1 MSIIEDIKALAEDV
15 RVGRITSYT
24 VHELAALARKL
35 IDELE
40 GKHGDHDQTESQG
53 PAAQEAGHS
62 AGPENPGIEAG
73 GGSEVKESGA
83 A

>member
-35 IDELE
+35 IEE
-40 GKHGDHDQTESQG
+40 IEH
-53 PAAQEAGHS
+53 GHS
-62 AGPENPGIEAG
+62 EVASAEQVEEIGVRSAGTA
-73 GGSEVKESGA
+73 EVPDA
-83 A
+83 

>member
-15 RVGRITSYT
+15 RVGKLTSYT

-35 IDELE
+35 VEEIE
-40 GKHGDHDQTESQG
+40 HGNQHQAESQG
-53 PAAQEAGHS
+53 ATAQEAGHPS
-62 AGPENPGIEAG
+62 GSEDSGVEAG
-73 GGSEVKESGA
+73 GSSEVKESSA

>member
-15 RVGRITSYT
+15 RVGKITSYT

-35 IDELE
+35 IEE
-40 GKHGDHDQTESQG
+40 IEHGNQHQAESQG
-53 PAAQEAGHS
+53 VAAQEAGHS
-62 AGPENPGIEAG
+62 ARAEDSSVEAG
-73 GGSEVKESGA
+73 SGGEIKESGA

>member
-35 IDELE
+35 IEE
-40 GKHGDHDQTESQG
+40 IEH
-53 PAAQEAGHS
+53 GHS
-62 AGPENPGIEAG
+62 
-73 GGSEVKESGA
+73 EVASAKQAEEINVRPSGA
-83 A
+83 AEVSDA

>member
-1 MSIIEDIKALAEDV
+1 MSIIADIKALAEDV

-35 IDELE
+35 IEE
-40 GKHGDHDQTESQG
+40 IEHGNRHQAESQG
-53 PAAQEAGHS
+53 SAAQEAGH
-62 AGPENPGIEAG
+62 PPGSEDSGVEAG
-73 GGSEVKESGA
+73 SGGEIKESGA

>member
-1 MSIIEDIKALAEDV
+1 MSIIADIKALAEGV

-35 IDELE
+35 IEE
-40 GKHGDHDQTESQG
+40 IEHGNRHQAESQG
-53 PAAQEAGHS
+53 AAAHEAGHP
-62 AGPENPGIEAG
+62 AGSKDSSGEASG
-73 GGSEVKESGA
+73 GGEVKEPGA

>member
-15 RVGRITSYT
+15 RLGKITSYT

-35 IDELE
+35 IEE
-40 GKHGDHDQTESQG
+40 IEHGNQHQAESQRA
-53 PAAQEAGHS
+53 AAQEAGHP
-62 AGPENPGIEAG
+62 AGAEDSGIEAG
-73 GGSEVKESGA
+73 GGSEVHESGA

>member
-15 RVGRITSYT
+15 RVGKITSYT

-35 IDELE
+35 IEEIEHDN
-40 GKHGDHDQTESQG
+40 HDQAESQG

-62 AGPENPGIEAG
+62 AGSEDSSVQAG
-73 GGSEVKESGA
+73 SGGEVKESGA
-83 A
+83 S

>member
-1 MSIIEDIKALAEDV
+1 MTLIEDIKALAESV

-35 IDELE
+35 I
-40 GKHGDHDQTESQG
+40 
-53 PAAQEAGHS
+53 AAD
-62 AGPENPGIEAG
+62 
-73 GGSEVKESGA
+73 VA